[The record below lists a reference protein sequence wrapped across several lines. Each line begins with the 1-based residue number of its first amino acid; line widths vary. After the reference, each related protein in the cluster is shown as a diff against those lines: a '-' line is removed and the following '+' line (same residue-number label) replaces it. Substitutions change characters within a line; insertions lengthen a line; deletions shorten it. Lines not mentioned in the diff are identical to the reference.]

1 MTLVI
6 KIHVFCSLIDSFT
19 LLALRILLHEP
30 DVSSDRR
37 PPPNPPRRATHGG
50 DELAPTGSR
59 RVGGRLCPYHAALRR
74 GRVGRPWPG
83 RLCPSRAGLWPCCS
97 AFRRGRAGRLWP
109 SHAALWSG
117 PALEGG
123 KRGSRSRP
131 PRPRGPRYVRC
142 IYVLTSTLKASS
154 C

>member
-1 MTLVI
+1 VHEI
-6 KIHVFCSLIDSFT
+6 APIDLFNKKLASWALLPPT
-19 LLALRILLHEP
+19 LLGELLQK
-30 DVSSDRR
+30 RGI
-37 PPPNPPRRATHGG
+37 RAFIAVV
-50 DELAPTGSR
+50 LATAINIIMAP
-59 RVGGRLCPYHAALRR
+59 
-74 GRVGRPWPG
+74 
-83 RLCPSRAGLWPCCS
+83 
-97 AFRRGRAGRLWP
+97 
-109 SHAALWSG
+109 G